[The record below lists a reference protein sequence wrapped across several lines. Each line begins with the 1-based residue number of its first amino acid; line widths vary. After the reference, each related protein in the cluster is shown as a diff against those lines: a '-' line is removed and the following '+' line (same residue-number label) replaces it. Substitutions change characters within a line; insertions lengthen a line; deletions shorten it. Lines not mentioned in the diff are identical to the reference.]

1 MRKISAGSRVWIKEN
16 DEVQFGVIETISTTS
31 GYFTSNGSMVIVMD
45 GGQRIL
51 ATSMAARG
59 TTWDVVNGEATEEP
73 A

>member
-1 MRKISAGSRVWIKEN
+1 
-16 DEVQFGVIETISTTS
+16 
-31 GYFTSNGSMVIVMD
+31 MVIVMD